1 MSLKGELRSMPIA
14 DVFQWIELN
23 RKTGVLAVGPVEPE
37 KYFCFRDGKVAFVS
51 SKKEGE
57 RLGEFLSKN
66 SQINEEKLKEALFRS
81 QEEKVPFTRYLMDK
95 KIVPREFLIVAIG
108 QLAEML
114 LQDILTWEQGLFE
127 FSDGLPEIVE
137 NGPIFISTGHVVFES
152 VRKHDESKKDKG
164 DPEGS

>member
-23 RKTGVLAVGPVEPE
+23 RKTGVLAVGLMEPE

-57 RLGEFLSKN
+57 RLGEFLSTN
-66 SQINEEKLKEALFRS
+66 SQIDEEKLKEALFRS
-81 QEEKVPFTRYLMDK
+81 REDKVPFTRYLMDK
-95 KIVPREFLIVAIG
+95 KIVPREFLIVAIS

-114 LQDILTWEQGLFE
+114 LQDILTWEHGIFE
-127 FSDGLPEIVE
+127 FSDGLPEIIA
-137 NGPIFISTGHVVFES
+137 NGPVFINTGYIVFES
-152 VRKHDESKKDKG
+152 VRKHDESKKGEKDL
-164 DPEGS
+164 EGL